1 MKMLSLSIDG
11 SKALEALARVVKDAG
26 EEYVDPAAVQGNMG
40 CRYVRDGE
48 PSCIV
53 ARVLSHLGVP
63 VEVLRSM
70 DASFNPQ
77 IGYDGKGVL
86 HDYGV
91 GLDAYATGA
100 LMAAQ
105 GIQDG
110 GGSWG
115 YALDKAREDVEARR
129 RLAVTPK

>member
-1 MKMLSLSIDG
+1 MEMLSLSIDG
-11 SKALEALARVVKDAG
+11 NKALEALAHVVQEAG
-26 EEYVDPAAVQGNMG
+26 EEYVDPAALGNVG

-63 VEVLRSM
+63 VEVLRNM

-86 HDYGV
+86 HEHGV
-91 GLDAYATGA
+91 LLDAYATAA
-100 LMAAQ
+100 LATAQ
-105 GIQDG
+105 ATQDG
-110 GGSWG
+110 GGTWG
-115 YALDKAREDVEARR
+115 HALDKAREYDESRR
-129 RLAVTPK
+129 TLAAMPK